1 MDRVLHLQL
10 ILPCAALLNL
20 FGPIV
25 IDLRGFAFED
35 CKMYKILIA
44 ILALTIPLT
53 IIAAEGFSSLEEQ
66 MTGKE
71 YTASGLNKLT
81 PEELDALNN
90 WIRSHSI
97 ATLDQPKAGSYAATP
112 GTDEDNRGFE
122 DKEMA
127 KMDRSMVTS
136 RIKGSFTGWDGSTV
150 FELENGMIWEQVDK
164 DTFYIREV
172 ENPEVTI
179 DPGAFHTWRLSV
191 TGYSSECRVERIQ

>member
-1 MDRVLHLQL
+1 MRH
-10 ILPCAALLNL
+10 NF

-35 CKMYKILIA
+35 CKMYKILLA
-44 ILALTIPLT
+44 VLALTIPLSLT
-53 IIAAEGFSSLEEQ
+53 AAEGFSSLEEQ

-90 WIRSHSI
+90 WIRNHSI
-97 ATLDQPKAGSYAATP
+97 ATLDQPRGGSYAATP
-112 GTDEDNRGFE
+112 AGGGDTRGFE
-122 DKEMA
+122 DREEA
-127 KMDRSMVTS
+127 KMDRSVITS

-172 ENPEVTI
+172 ENPEIIVE
-179 DPGAFHTWRLSV
+179 PSAFHTWRLSV
-191 TGYSSECRVERIQ
+191 VGYGSECRVERIQ